1 MATERFRKNAIIS
14 LQDSDGNLVFDHNG
28 KAAVLWNVY
37 KNRMG
42 VSEQPCMV
50 YNLAN
55 LFQEKMDLSFL
66 CDQITTKEIDD
77 VIKNLPVIKP
87 LVLMDSMAV
96 FLSHVGL
103 PLPKI
108 STGCVLIS
116 GVVQLILLLST
127 TPISP

>member
-14 LQDSDGNLVFDHNG
+14 LQDSDGYLVFDHNG

-87 LVLMDSMAV
+87 LVLMDSMAA

-103 PLPKI
+103 PMPKI